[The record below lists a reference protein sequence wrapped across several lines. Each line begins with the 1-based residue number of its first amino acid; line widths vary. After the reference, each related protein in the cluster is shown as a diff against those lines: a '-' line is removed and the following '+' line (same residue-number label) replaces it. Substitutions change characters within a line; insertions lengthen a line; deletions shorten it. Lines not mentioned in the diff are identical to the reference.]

1 MKKLFWLFFLAL
13 ASFVSCKKVAITDCF
28 YSTGKLANEYRII
41 GDFRAILLKDNV
53 NLILLKSDNNSIT
66 VEAGANLINKI
77 ETEVDDYGVL
87 VIRNNNNCN
96 WIRNYDSPINVY
108 LNYVDFDS
116 IEYRSIGDITTPDT
130 LITDTLWL
138 RVSEG
143 AGKID
148 MKMNVKTLYC
158 KLHYGTADIVLSG
171 ICGLSYVYS
180 ASFGFIDMVNLESN
194 FMYVNNRSSN
204 DIYVWPNTYLSAA
217 IENIGNIYYKGNPP
231 TIKLDKIGAG
241 ELIKI
246 PD

>member
-1 MKKLFWLFFLAL
+1 MT
-13 ASFVSCKKVAITDCF
+13 SE
-28 YSTGKLANEYRII
+28 NRNI
-41 GDFRAILLKDNV
+41 GDFRAIVLNDNV
-53 NLILLKSDNNSIT
+53 NLILLRSENNSIT
-66 VEAGANLINKI
+66 VEAGTNLINNVQ
-77 ETEVDDYGVL
+77 TEVDDYGVL
-87 VIRNNNNCN
+87 VIKNNNNCN

-130 LITDTLWL
+130 LVTDTLWL

-148 MKMNVKTLYC
+148 MKVNVKTLYC
-158 KLHYGTADIVLSG
+158 KLHYGTADIFFSG

-217 IENIGNIYYKGNPP
+217 IENIGNIYYKGAPS
-231 TIKLDKIGAG
+231 TIKLDRIGAG